1 MSALSASSAPRTSPA
16 SARAPERRVAA
27 RDGRR
32 GASLL
37 SLAGWQLTLI
47 RRRPA
52 AKVLL
57 GLLLGGYAALVGVA
71 VFLYVTSTGDAA
83 DDIGGPLLARLT
95 FPVSISAAGDYT
107 DFMGVILLSI
117 LAGTF
122 IGNEYTYG
130 TRRVAVMRGVG
141 RGWALAAQVLALAI
155 AALVIAAGMLLLGT
169 LVGLTLGPLL
179 GGHPAPVPPL
189 GWAWAQ
195 LPAYA
200 GAVALRLFL
209 YSLIALFFAT
219 LGRSAS
225 AGTAGA
231 LGVLIVERV
240 ALPVFTFV
248 AFLTLPG
255 GGNGVRFITP
265 QVNADAVEAA
275 ARHGP
280 LVLTGPPLQFE
291 IVLAAPALVQA
302 LATLLLY
309 CAALVG
315 LSWLLVARRDVIE

>member
-1 MSALSASSAPRTSPA
+1 MSAISAGGAPPTSSA
-16 SARAPERRVAA
+16 SARAPGRRVAA

-32 GASLL
+32 RASLL
-37 SLAGWQLTLI
+37 SLAGWQLTLM

-71 VFLYVTSTGDAA
+71 VFLYLTSSGDAA
-83 DDIGGPLLARLT
+83 DDIGGALLARLT

-107 DFMGVILLSI
+107 DFIGVILLSI

-122 IGNEYTYG
+122 VGNEYTYG

-141 RGWALAAQVLALAI
+141 RGRALAAQVLALAI
-155 AALVIAAGMLLLGT
+155 AALVIAAGMLLLGA

-179 GGHPAPVPPL
+179 GGHPASMPPL
-189 GWAWAQ
+189 GWAQ

-200 GAVALRLFL
+200 GAVALRLFV
-209 YSLIALFFAT
+209 YSLVALFFAT

-275 ARHGP
+275 ARQGP
-280 LVLTGPPLQFE
+280 LVLRGPPLQFD
-291 IVLAAPALVQA
+291 IVLAAPPLAQA
-302 LATLLLY
+302 LAALLLY

-315 LSWLLVARRDVIE
+315 VSWLLVARRDVVE